1 MTTARVLV
9 LDDDEMV
16 LHSLVAFLETE
27 GHEVHSARSVQ
38 EAAEVVES
46 TPLDLML
53 ADVYMPDGT
62 AFKLLEDVKAA
73 RPELDV
79 VLVTGYGTIEDAIHA
94 IKSGASNYI
103 TKPLVDSEIR
113 LVIEQTLRRS
123 YLKNETEELRATARN
138 ELGLDNVVCE
148 NDAMLQVVR
157 LARTMAKART
167 TVLITG
173 ESGTGK
179 TMIARAMHYES
190 DRSHGPFIEVTCGA
204 LTESL
209 LESELFGVEAGAF
222 TGATHQKDGKF
233 EAADGGTIFLDEIAN
248 ASPSL
253 QAKLLRLIQ
262 DSCFERV
269 GGTETIVTDTR
280 VILAT
285 NADLAREVAEG
296 RFREDLYYRV
306 NVVPIHVP
314 PLRDR
319 REDIPDL
326 VDHLVRK
333 HATALEKEVTQV
345 SPSAMA
351 TLTAH
356 GWPGNVRELENIAE
370 RAVVLTGSDTIDV
383 SDLPRELMASP
394 APATADAKNTAVII
408 PLKKALE
415 EPERQIILRAI
426 EYAGGN
432 RDEAAKLLGI
442 NRSTLFYKLRKLK
455 LKVPVAGGN

>member
-1 MTTARVLV
+1 MTTARILV

-16 LHSLVAFLETE
+16 LRSLVAFLETE
-27 GHEVHSARSVQ
+27 GHVVHDARSVQ
-38 EAAEVVES
+38 EAAKIAES

-62 AFKLLEDVKAA
+62 AFKLLEEVKEA
-73 RPELDV
+73 RPDLDV

-123 YLKNETEELRATARN
+123 RLRHETEDLRAVARN
-138 ELGLDNVVCE
+138 ELGLDNIVCKDDE
-148 NDAMLQVVR
+148 MLKVVR
-157 LARTMAKART
+157 MARTMAKAKT

-190 DRSHGPFIEVTCGA
+190 DRSQGPFIEVTCGA

-209 LESELFGVEAGAF
+209 LEAELFGVEAGAF
-222 TGATHQKDGKF
+222 TGAAHQKQGKF

-248 ASPSL
+248 ASPAL
-253 QAKLLRLIQ
+253 QVKLLRLIQ

-285 NADLAREVAEG
+285 NLDLAREVAEG

-319 REDIPDL
+319 HEDIPDL
-326 VDHLVRK
+326 VNHLVRK
-333 HATALEKEVTQV
+333 HANALEKEVDQV
-345 SPSAMA
+345 SPSAME
-351 TLTAH
+351 LLSAH
-356 GWPGNVRELENIAE
+356 AWPGNVRELENIIE
-370 RAVVLTGSDTIDV
+370 RAVVLTGSDTVEV
-383 SDLPRELMASP
+383 SELPRELLTTVTSP
-394 APATADAKNTAVII
+394 AVHAGETGVIL

-455 LKVPVAGGN
+455 LKVPVAAAS